1 MRAVSRI
8 GRIGATAVAL
18 SVLLPAAVAAQG
30 ARSRPPEL
38 ASLFPSRA
46 PITVEPRAR
55 RPAADRSLA
64 RLLLPPEVLAACRP
78 DLSDLRVLD
87 RDRREV
93 PFVVDAGRAADEA
106 VEVLERVTPEILGA
120 ARSTLPREGAPDLRS
135 ESYELAAPPPA
146 PPGEGWELVVETDR
160 SRFVRRIVV
169 TGRGTGEA
177 PEKASAEADGG
188 DKTAEGPSEQQP
200 PGDPAAGE
208 TADAGSDGDAED
220 SPETVAEGSIF
231 RLPAAPSS
239 VERNR
244 ERLRLALPEVIPPRL
259 TVTLEGEDA
268 SFLEPGFRFERS
280 HRLPGRGRARVP
292 LTPLEV
298 RTTGG
303 RTVLELE
310 RPRGLV
316 PDVLVLETATPA
328 FSRRVEVWDEGPGS
342 VEAALGSG
350 TLYRVPAVAPVRDL
364 EVPLLPARGDR
375 LRVVIHDGDSPPLEE
390 PVFRA
395 AVRRPALVFSMAP
408 GGAGPDGELLFG
420 GGRAYRPRYDLA
432 ELLPALPV
440 EDGRDGPGGPLS
452 NAAARITEH
461 LIDPGRLAP
470 ARLGPIEPNPLH
482 DPSPALAF
490 AHHPGAPVDA
500 GLYRLRRTLRA
511 VPSPEGLAR
520 LTLTPEDL
528 AHAQADLADLR
539 IVDPESHQWAYLV
552 EHGGE
557 RDLRELPV
565 ERSTETPAAGERGRV
580 SRYELALP
588 ARPATLDRVILDSPA
603 AFFDRPYSLRAVP
616 HGAEEDA
623 ERVLTRGRLRR
634 RVGDP
639 RPVTL
644 AFPEARLDRLVLEIE
659 DGDDAPLTLSR
670 VEGRF
675 PLPRLF
681 FPVPEGSY
689 ALLLGNPGAGTPRYE
704 LTRARDVVLAVA
716 AESAE
721 AGPLVENPEYRTA
734 SRWLT
739 GKGVQRVLLWA
750 ALGLAVLVLALLTL
764 RLARRG

>member
-1 MRAVSRI
+1 MRGASL
-8 GRIGATAVAL
+8 RIGAAVLAL
-18 SVLLPAAVAAQG
+18 GLLPATPGAPQG

-46 PITVEPRAR
+46 PITVEPRTR
-55 RPAADRSLA
+55 RASSEGSLA
-64 RLLLPPEVLAACRP
+64 RLLLPPQVLSACRS

-87 RDRREV
+87 RDGREV

-120 ARSTLPREGAPDLRS
+120 AQSTLPREGAPDLRS
-135 ESYELAAPPPA
+135 ESYELPAPPPA

-160 SRFVRRIVV
+160 PRFVRRIVV
-169 TGRGTGEA
+169 TGRGADEDTEERSGQAE
-177 PEKASAEADGG
+177 EADRTPEQPSGAPDADEGG
-188 DKTAEGPSEQQP
+188 REG
-200 PGDPAAGE
+200 G
-208 TADAGSDGDAED
+208 DGDAED

-244 ERLRLALPEVIPPRL
+244 ERLRLALPDAIPPRL

-292 LTPLEV
+292 LTPLEL
-298 RTTGG
+298 RTAGG

-342 VEAALGSG
+342 VDAALGSE
-350 TLYRVPAVAPVRDL
+350 TLYRVPAVASVQDL

-395 AVRRPALVFSMAP
+395 AVRRPALVFSMEP

-420 GGRAYRPRYDLA
+420 GGRAYRPHYDLA
-432 ELLPALPV
+432 ELLPTLPAK
-440 EDGRDGPGGPLS
+440 DDPDGPGGPLR
-452 NAAARITEH
+452 NAAARIAEH
-461 LIDPGRLAP
+461 LIDPSRLAP

-490 AHHPGAPVDA
+490 AHHPGAPVDG
-500 GLYRLRRTLRA
+500 GLYRFRRTLRA

-557 RDLRELPV
+557 RDLRPLPA
-565 ERSTETPAAGERGRV
+565 ERSTEAPAAGERGRV

-588 ARPATLDRVILDSPA
+588 ARPATIDRVVLDSPA

-644 AFPEARLDRLVLEIE
+644 AFPEARIDRLVLEIE

-716 AESAE
+716 AEPAE
-721 AGPLVENPEYRTA
+721 AGPLAQNPEYRA
-734 SRWLT
+734 AARWLT
-739 GKGVQRVLLWA
+739 GQGVQRVLLWV
-750 ALGLAVLVLALLTL
+750 ALGVAVLVLALLTL
-764 RLARRG
+764 RLARKG